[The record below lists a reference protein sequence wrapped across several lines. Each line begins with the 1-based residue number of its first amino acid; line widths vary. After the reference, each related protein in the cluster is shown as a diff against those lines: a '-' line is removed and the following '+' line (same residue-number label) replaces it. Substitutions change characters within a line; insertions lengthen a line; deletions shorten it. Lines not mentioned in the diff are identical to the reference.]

1 MARPVCTSWVFSYHI
16 AIVESS
22 VYTLSNIWSFGP
34 DFLSF
39 YSITW
44 FQKTQRTQ
52 GVFCP
57 SYITCSRNAHLR
69 TKKVFF
75 LSVIYHVFSR
85 NVHIRGS
92 KRSRVDPQAG
102 VQCPLR
108 LRSCCVST
116 SSKWEVK
123 RLTAW
128 DYCKHRDQIWGDWT
142 QRSETKQRTIEYLKV
157 NIIFW

>member
-1 MARPVCTSWVFSYHI
+1 MARPVCTSWVF
-16 AIVESS
+16 
-22 VYTLSNIWSFGP
+22 WSFRP

-39 YSITW
+39 YSITC
-44 FQKTQRTQ
+44 FQKTHTFKDPR
-52 GVFCP
+52 G
-57 SYITCSRNAHLR
+57 
-69 TKKVFF
+69 F
-75 LSVIYHVFSR
+75 LSVIYHLFKERTFKGQRGFFFVIYHVFSR

-92 KRSRVDPQAG
+92 KRSKVDPQAG

-142 QRSETKQRTIEYLKV
+142 QRSEKKKQRTIEYLKV